1 MTYKLK
7 NILTFVFFLVLIC
20 LIITNTKV
28 VSNSVISSANIFF
41 YKLFP
46 SLFPFFILSE
56 FLINYNFAYNINL
69 FFSKLFS
76 FLFKINPNSSY
87 IVILSLFSG
96 LPSNAKFINDAYND
110 NIIDSN
116 EATKLLAFTFF
127 PNPLFVLNTIG
138 IIVFDSFL
146 IGVKILV
153 SIYVSNFIVGF
164 IIRNKYISNSSNKII
179 KRKKLSF
186 SETLKN
192 SIVNAFSSSMII
204 LGSIVVFT
212 TLYNLFLPL
221 MPFNN
226 MVNSIILSFV
236 EMTSG
241 INMLSIL
248 NINNNL
254 MIILIGSSVCFTG
267 LCVLSQAKSMLDFKI
282 DTKFVFKCR
291 IIVMIIN
298 AVILSL
304 II

>member
-7 NILTFVFFLVLIC
+7 NILTFVFFFILIC

-56 FLINYNFAYNINL
+56 FLINYNFAYCINL
-69 FFSKLFS
+69 VASKFFT
-76 FLFKINPNSSY
+76 FLFKINPNASY
-87 IVILSLFSG
+87 IVILSLFNG
-96 LPSNAKFINDAYND
+96 LPSNAKFISDAYN
-110 NIIDSN
+110 NGVIN
-116 EATKLLAFTFF
+116 EEEATKLLAFTFF
-127 PNPLFVLNTIG
+127 PNPLFVINTIG
-138 IIVFDSFL
+138 IIMFNSFL
-146 IGVKILV
+146 IGIKILI
-153 SIYVSNFIVGF
+153 SIYLSNFILGF
-164 IIRNKYISNSSNKII
+164 IIRNKYISNCSNKIV
-179 KRKKLSF
+179 KRNKLSF

-204 LGSIVVFT
+204 LGSITVFT

-226 MVNSIILSFV
+226 IVNSIILSFV

-241 INMLSIL
+241 INMLYVL
-248 NINNNL
+248 NISNNL
-254 MIILIGSSVCFTG
+254 KIILIGLSICFTG
-267 LCVLSQAKSMLDFKI
+267 LCVLSQARSMLNFKI
-282 DTKFVFKCR
+282 DTKFVIKCR
-291 IIVMIIN
+291 IIAMIIN
-298 AVILSL
+298 LILLSL

>member
-7 NILTFVFFLVLIC
+7 NILTFAFFFILIC

-56 FLINYNFAYNINL
+56 FLINYNFAYCINL
-69 FFSKLFS
+69 VASKFFT
-76 FLFKINPNSSY
+76 FLFKINPNASY
-87 IVILSLFSG
+87 IVILSLFNG
-96 LPSNAKFINDAYND
+96 LPSNAKFISDAY
-110 NIIDSN
+110 SN
-116 EATKLLAFTFF
+116 GVINEEEATKLLAFTFF
-127 PNPLFVLNTIG
+127 PNPLFVINTIG
-138 IIVFDSFL
+138 IIMFNSFL
-146 IGVKILV
+146 IGIKILI
-153 SIYVSNFIVGF
+153 SIYLSNFILGF
-164 IIRNKYISNSSNKII
+164 IIRNKYISNYYNKII
-179 KRKKLSF
+179 KRSKLSF

-192 SIVNAFSSSMII
+192 SLMNAFSSSMII

-221 MPFNN
+221 MPFNSL
-226 MVNSIILSFV
+226 VNSIILSVV

-248 NINNNL
+248 NISDSL
-254 MIILIGSSVCFTG
+254 KIILIGSSLCFTG

-291 IIVMIIN
+291 IITMVIN
-298 AVILSL
+298 AIILSL